1 MFYGAILMK
10 KLIGYIGLAAILAMC
25 SSSRGWADTFD
36 PLDAFKTNLADGF
49 LKPFAADL
57 GGLIG
62 GADFSSG
69 RTVGFPGFD
78 VGAVGM
84 IQAKPD
90 KDNLILKNA
99 KVKAFGLGLLQG
111 SVALPFLGADL
122 AVRGVNYSNLS
133 IIGGGIRYPLF
144 RSGTLTKFIPD
155 VSVSAFYDA
164 VDFKYFT
171 GRHLSAD
178 VAASFDLPFIKPFAG
193 IGYDRTRV
201 EITGVSADFNGMDAI
216 VAKPRY
222 TVGARIVPFPFLYV
236 FGAYTLLHSQHGFNF
251 GAGARF

>member
-1 MFYGAILMK
+1 MK
-10 KLIGYIGLAAILAMC
+10 KFKIAGLAVMFAVLFSAGV
-25 SSSRGWADTFD
+25 RGETFD
-36 PLDAFKTNLADGF
+36 PLDKFKANLADGV

-84 IQAKPD
+84 IQTRPD
-90 KDNLILKNA
+90 KDNVILKAA

-111 SVALPFLGADL
+111 SVALPLLGSDL
-122 AVRGVNYSNLS
+122 AVRGVNYSNIS
-133 IIGGGIRYPLF
+133 IIGGGVRVPIF

-164 VDFKYFT
+164 VKFDYFT
-171 GRHLSAD
+171 ARHVSAD
-178 VAASFDLPFIKPFAG
+178 IAASFDLPFIKPFAG
-193 IGYDRTRV
+193 VGYDRTKV
-201 EITGVSADFNGMDAI
+201 EIKGVSAEFDGMDAI
-216 VAKPRY
+216 AAKPRY
-222 TVGARIVPFPFLYV
+222 TAGARLVPFPFLYV
-236 FGAYTLLHSQHGFNF
+236 FGAYTLLHGQHGFNF

>member
-1 MFYGAILMK
+1 MK
-10 KLIGYIGLAAILAMC
+10 KLKITGLAAMLAVLL
-25 SSSRGWADTFD
+25 SAGLRADTFD
-36 PLDAFKTNLADGF
+36 PLGKFKANLADG
-49 LKPFAADL
+49 LVKPFAADL

-84 IQAKPD
+84 IQAQPD
-90 KDNLILKNA
+90 TDNVILKAA

-122 AVRGVNYSNLS
+122 AVRGVTYSNLS
-133 IIGGGIRYPLF
+133 VVGGGVRYPIF
-144 RSGTLTKFIPD
+144 RSGTLTAFLPD

-164 VDFKYFT
+164 VKFDYFT
-171 GRHLSAD
+171 ARHLSAD
-178 VAASFDLPFIKPFAG
+178 LAASFDLPFIKPFAG
-193 IGYDRTRV
+193 IGYDRTKV
-201 EITGVSADFNGMDAI
+201 EIKGVSAEFNGMDAI

-222 TVGARIVPFPFLYV
+222 TAGARITPFPFLYV
-236 FGAYTLLHSQHGFNF
+236 FGAYTLLHGQHGFNF
-251 GAGARF
+251 GAGAKF

>member
-1 MFYGAILMK
+1 MK
-10 KLIGYIGLAAILAMC
+10 KFEIAGLAVMLAVLL
-25 SSSRGWADTFD
+25 SAGVRAETFD
-36 PLDAFKTNLADGF
+36 PLDKFKTNLADGV

-69 RTVGFPGFD
+69 RTAGFPGFD

-90 KDNLILKNA
+90 KNNVILNA
-99 KVKAFGLGLLQG
+99 ANVKAFGLGMLQG
-111 SVALPFLGADL
+111 SVGLPLLGTDL
-122 AVRGVNYSNLS
+122 VVRGVTYSNIS
-133 IIGGGIRYPLF
+133 IIGGGLRCPIF

-164 VDFKYFT
+164 VEFDYFT

-178 VAASFDLPFIKPFAG
+178 LAASFDLPFIKPFAG

-201 EITGVSADFNGMDAI
+201 EIKGVSAVFDGVDAI
-216 VAKPRY
+216 VSKPRY
-222 TVGARIVPFPFLYV
+222 TAGARLVPFPFLYV
-236 FGAYTLLHSQHGFNF
+236 FGAYTLLHGRHGFNF